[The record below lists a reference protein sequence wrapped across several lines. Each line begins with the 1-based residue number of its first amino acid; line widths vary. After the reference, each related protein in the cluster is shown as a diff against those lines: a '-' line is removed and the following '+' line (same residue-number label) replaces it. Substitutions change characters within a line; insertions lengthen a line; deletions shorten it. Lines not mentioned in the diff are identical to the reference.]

1 MQVIRHVLETL
12 YSGRVVD
19 INTSTSVVEVFPQI
33 IDEALAQTPAC
44 PFQSFEES
52 LVGFT
57 RAIYLLRGV
66 DEGCAGS
73 RPSTE
78 CGFFDPHKLYSIPDE
93 EKHVITADGSTMIE
107 GSIRS
112 SFGVDLIELS
122 PSPALDGKSLT
133 ILFTSDSSPQYTY
146 NIELWVQKGNAG
158 RSGQLIV
165 SKPIFSG
172 SLVEIDKLR
181 MDQIQA
187 LDLVITRL
195 DTIENASRPGQY
207 TVQVI
212 VE

>member
-12 YSGRVVD
+12 YSGRVVN
-19 INTSTSVVEVFPQI
+19 INTSTSVVEVLPQI
-33 IDEALAQTPAC
+33 IDEALAQTPTC

-57 RAIYLLRGV
+57 RAIYLLRSAN
-66 DEGCAGS
+66 EGCPVS
-73 RPSTE
+73 KPSTE

-93 EKHVITADGSTMIE
+93 EQHAITADGSTMIE
-107 GSIRS
+107 GAIRS

-122 PSPALDGKSLT
+122 PSPSLDGKSLT
-133 ILFTSDSSPQYTY
+133 VLFTSTSSPQNTY
-146 NIELWVQKGNAG
+146 NIELWVQQGNAG
-158 RSGQLIV
+158 RSGQMLV
-165 SKPIFSG
+165 SKQIISG
-172 SLVEIDKLR
+172 SQVEIDKLR
-181 MDQIQA
+181 LDQVQA

-207 TVQVI
+207 TIHVI